1 MNRIEFMEQL
11 DKLLSELPES
21 ERSEAMQYYNDYFD
35 DAGPE
40 HEQEILQELGTPE
53 RVAQII
59 KDGLFDKNSEK
70 VEYTETGYH
79 GATYEKVMEIADR
92 KKKSGGQ
99 TDNQGDSVAK
109 ILLIIVLAIVAL
121 PVVIG
126 ALGTLFGVL
135 LAAAIVIGVFALL
148 GVGFIIGGIVMFIY
162 GLVKLFVIPLGA
174 VTLMGG
180 GMVLAGLGILFGLAV
195 AVVVTVV
202 IPLIWKGIMYLV
214 KWPERKRKGGATV

>member
-1 MNRIEFMEQL
+1 MNRIEFMDQL

-148 GVGFIIGGIVMFIY
+148 GVGFVIGGIVMFIY
-162 GLVKLFVIPLGA
+162 GIVKLFVIPLGA
-174 VTLMGG
+174 ITLMGG

-195 AVVVTVV
+195 AMVVTIV

-214 KWPERKRKGGATV
+214 KWPERRRKGGAAV

>member
-148 GVGFIIGGIVMFIY
+148 SVGFIIGGIVMFIY

-214 KWPERKRKGGATV
+214 KWPERRRKGGATV

>member
-11 DKLLSELPES
+11 DKLLSELPEG

-162 GLVKLFVIPLGA
+162 GIVKLFVIPLGA

-214 KWPERKRKGGATV
+214 KWPERRRKGGATV

>member
-99 TDNQGDSVAK
+99 ADNQGDSVAK

-121 PVVIG
+121 PVLIG

-162 GLVKLFVIPLGA
+162 GIVKLFVIPLGA

-195 AVVVTVV
+195 AVVVTII

-214 KWPERKRKGGATV
+214 KWPERRRKGGATV

>member
-148 GVGFIIGGIVMFIY
+148 GVGFVIGGIVMFIY
-162 GLVKLFVIPLGA
+162 GIVKLFVIPLGA

-214 KWPERKRKGGATV
+214 KWPERRRKGGATV

>member
-148 GVGFIIGGIVMFIY
+148 GVGFVIGGIVMFIY
-162 GLVKLFVIPLGA
+162 GIVKLFAIPLGA

-214 KWPERKRKGGATV
+214 KWPERRRKGGATV

>member
-202 IPLIWKGIMYLV
+202 IPLTWKGIMYLV
-214 KWPERKRKGGATV
+214 KWPERRRKGGATV

>member
-1 MNRIEFMEQL
+1 MNRIEFMDQL

-35 DAGPE
+35 DAGSE

-162 GLVKLFVIPLGA
+162 GIVKLFVIPLGA

-214 KWPERKRKGGATV
+214 KWPERRRKGGAAV

>member
-214 KWPERKRKGGATV
+214 KWPERRRKGGATV